1 MPAADPERW
10 ALVHVI
16 TRLELGGAQRV
27 CLRQLC
33 GARLGAGAR
42 YLAYGPGGLL
52 DDEAAALPG
61 VSLLPVPAL
70 GRALRPGADGRAL
83 VQLVRALR
91 RVRRL
96 HPKRALLVHTHSS
109 KAGMLGRLA
118 AHLSGAQLVVHS
130 IHGFGHQPH
139 QGRIAFAAL
148 AAAERAAARLTHGF
162 VAVAEANAR
171 RARAEGWLRYGA
183 RCRVVRAG
191 ANVAAYGAPIDAGY
205 LARELQLAP
214 DTPLVVGISCL
225 KAQKDPLSWVRV
237 AARVCTRVP
246 RAVFALAGDGVLR
259 DDVTRAVQRAGLAG
273 RVHVLGWRHDVAALL
288 QRAQLLLHTS
298 RWEGLPQA
306 FVQAMAAG
314 LPIVATNVDGAAE
327 AVEHGV
333 SGLLCAPGDVDALSR
348 ACVALLAAPDVALAM
363 GQRGKQRAWLF
374 DEAPMLHALDAYYD
388 ALAHDQ
394 ANGATRP
401 RAVDAG

>member
-1 MPAADPERW
+1 M
-10 ALVHVI
+10 HVI

-52 DDEAAALPG
+52 DAEAAALPG
-61 VSLLPVPAL
+61 VTLLPVPAL

-91 RVRRL
+91 RVRKM
-96 HPKRALLVHTHSS
+96 HPERALLVHTHSS

-118 AHLSGAQLVVHS
+118 ARLSGAQLVVHS

-139 QGRIAFAAL
+139 QGHVAFAAL

-171 RARAEGWLRYGA
+171 RARAEGWLRHGA

-191 ANVAAYGAPIDAGY
+191 ANVAAYGQPVDAGY
-205 LARELQLAP
+205 LARELQLEP
-214 DTPLVVGISCL
+214 DTPLVVGVSCL
-225 KAQKDPLSWVRV
+225 KEQKDPLTWVRV
-237 AARVCTRVP
+237 AARVCARVT

-259 DDVTRAVQRAGLAG
+259 DAVTQAVQRAGIES

-363 GQRGKQRAWLF
+363 GERGKQRAWLF
-374 DEAPMLHALDAYYD
+374 DEAPMLQALDAYYD

-394 ANGATRP
+394 ANGAMR
-401 RAVDAG
+401 RHAVDAG